1 MIDICL
7 EHKEYK
13 KKKNERI
20 ENSYFH
26 KKKNQII

>member
-1 MIDICL
+1 MIDISL
-7 EHKEYK
+7 EHKEY